1 MPSECLQN
9 CPRNVERSSSSE
21 DSFGGTRTAFLEE
34 SRGER
39 GILTLLPGLAN
50 FVPFLSIFMCIMT
63 VLKSIMTQFANR
75 GIMDFDY

>member
-1 MPSECLQN
+1 MPPVHIGIKCHGS
-9 CPRNVERSSSSE
+9 PS
-21 DSFGGTRTAFLEE
+21 DSGKNAVR
-34 SRGER
+34 ER